1 MIKTRLDIE
10 IVNRG
15 LAISRSQAEDLVK
28 RGQVKLNNIVVQ
40 KSSSPTS
47 VNDKISILQSRQY
60 VSRAAL
66 KLKSVSENLE
76 LDFKDK
82 TVLDIGSSTGG
93 FTQYALEQ
101 GASKVYAV
109 DVGSGQL
116 HPLLHGNIKI
126 ELHEKTDFRNFTPNS
141 KPDIILADVSFIS
154 LKEILPHAADISHKS
169 TKIVAMCKPQ
179 FEAGRDQTNKGV
191 IKNSTVRRKILQ
203 DFETWLKTRFL
214 IINKQDSG
222 LAGSKGNVERF
233 YSLRVLK

>member
-1 MIKTRLDIE
+1 MIKTRLDNE
-10 IVNRG
+10 ILNRG

-40 KSSSPTS
+40 KASTPTS
-47 VNDKISILQSRQY
+47 VNDKINILQSQQY

-66 KLKSVSENLE
+66 KLKSVSEYLG
-76 LDFKDK
+76 LDFKGK

-101 GASKVYAV
+101 GASKVYSV

-116 HPLLHGNIKI
+116 HPLLHGNKKI
-126 ELHEKTDFRNFTPNS
+126 ELHEKTDFRNFKPSST
-141 KPDIILADVSFIS
+141 PDIILADVSFIS
-154 LKEILPHAADISHKS
+154 LQEILPHAADISSKS

-179 FEAGRDQTNKGV
+179 FEAGRGQTNKGV

-203 DFETWLKTRFL
+203 EFEAWLKTRFL
-214 IINKQDSG
+214 VLDKQDSG